1 MPSIDERAQ
10 QVLEQAREMAARVQ
24 SGAEFSHAVFNPQ
37 DGLAVRAFPTL
48 RERREFTM
56 TKPYA
61 EIYDILRRLMARSCE
76 SPTHGC
82 HGEGVRR
89 QLQAADADDREQCR

>member
-10 QVLEQAREMAARVQ
+10 QVLEQARELAARVP
-24 SGAEFSHAVFNPQ
+24 SSAEFSHAVFNMQ

-56 TKPYA
+56 TP
-61 EIYDILRRLMARSCE
+61 
-76 SPTHGC
+76 
-82 HGEGVRR
+82 
-89 QLQAADADDREQCR
+89 Q